1 VFILEKKI
9 GGKRMQKKKPT
20 HPSSTIS
27 KTSRFKPKPKEREE
41 EEEEEEKESVESIRR

>member
-9 GGKRMQKKKPT
+9 GGKRMQKKKKPT

-27 KTSRFKPKPKEREE
+27 KTSRFKPKPKERG
-41 EEEEEEKESVESIRR
+41 EEEEEEKESVESIR